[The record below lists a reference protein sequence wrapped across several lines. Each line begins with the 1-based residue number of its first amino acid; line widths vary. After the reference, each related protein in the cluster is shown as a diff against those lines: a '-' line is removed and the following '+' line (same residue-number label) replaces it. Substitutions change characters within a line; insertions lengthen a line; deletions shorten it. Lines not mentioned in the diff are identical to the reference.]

1 MSFDSASA
9 DDNKLADSTD
19 LQNSGADSTADNT
32 ILVAQKAM
40 ETEMVESNTN
50 LNAGSGTNAGSRTSN
65 IPSGSSTS
73 GEENVAGENG
83 AQGDIQ
89 IGQESPRRLLPDL
102 NLEPDQQDE

>member
-1 MSFDSASA
+1 MSFDNASA
-9 DDNKLADSTD
+9 DDNKVADSTD
-19 LQNSGADSTADNT
+19 LQNSEADSTADNT

-50 LNAGSGTNAGSRTSN
+50 LSAGSGTNAGSGTSN
-65 IPSGSSTS
+65 IPSGNSTS

-83 AQGDIQ
+83 ARGDIQ

-102 NLEPDQQDE
+102 NLEPDQQDK

>member
-1 MSFDSASA
+1 MSFDGASA

-50 LNAGSGTNAGSRTSN
+50 LNAGSGTSN

>member
-1 MSFDSASA
+1 MSFDNASA

-19 LQNSGADSTADNT
+19 LQNSEADSTADNT
-32 ILVAQKAM
+32 ILVAP
-40 ETEMVESNTN
+40 EMVESNTN
-50 LNAGSGTNAGSRTSN
+50 LNAESGTNAGSGTSN
-65 IPSGSSTS
+65 IPSGNSTS

-83 AQGDIQ
+83 AQGQGDIQ